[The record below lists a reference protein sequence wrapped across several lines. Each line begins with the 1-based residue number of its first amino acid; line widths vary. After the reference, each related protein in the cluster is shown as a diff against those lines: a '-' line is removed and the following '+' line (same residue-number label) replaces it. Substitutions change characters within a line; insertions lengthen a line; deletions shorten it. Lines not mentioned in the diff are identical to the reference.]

1 MSKYGSEK
9 TPYLDSFHA
18 VTHITEIIHITDIFI
33 ITRITHITETKIKK
47 GIQTSITMEGQLVR
61 NKMMEDQ
68 LKVPSCKLK
77 KHW

>member
-9 TPYLDSFHA
+9 TPYLDSFQT

-33 ITRITHITETKIKK
+33 ITGITHITETKIKK
-47 GIQTSITMEGQLVR
+47 GIQTSVTMEGQLVR
-61 NKMMEDQ
+61 NKMMKDQ
-68 LKVPSCKLK
+68 LKVPPCKLK